1 MYGGQIHFL
10 AALAT
15 LHQDT
20 LKKGMNSS
28 CSSYRPDAIH
38 PILHVVKVQLIL
50 FFKSSWCKI
59 ASAARNKINS
69 APQAAVPT
77 FAFSSVL
84 ILLLWNSPSSME
96 IRNVLSDSPV
106 TSVGNMPSDLTFH
119 LPDLLFKNYF
129 VLIICLSVDTN
140 PHCLPGGHMCPH
152 VNFLFL
158 CIWRVWCRRRAHVL
172 TQIIPTGCVN
182 LSLSNM

>member
-15 LHQDT
+15 LHQDN

-69 APQAAVPT
+69 APP
-77 FAFSSVL
+77 SSSADL
-84 ILLLWNSPSSME
+84 CLLFCLNPSSME
-96 IRNVLSDSPV
+96 LTVEYGDSECPLGF
-106 TSVGNMPSDLTFH
+106 SGHICGQHAFRS
-119 LPDLLFKNYF
+119 YF
-129 VLIICLSVDTN
+129 PFTGFII
-140 PHCLPGGHMCPH
+140 
-152 VNFLFL
+152 
-158 CIWRVWCRRRAHVL
+158 
-172 TQIIPTGCVN
+172 
-182 LSLSNM
+182 